1 MLQRLVVPNAHGGYA
16 KKSNVSSVTNEVNG
30 PSLG

>member
-16 KKSNVSSVTNEVNG
+16 KKSNVSEQR
-30 PSLG
+30 LLRDE